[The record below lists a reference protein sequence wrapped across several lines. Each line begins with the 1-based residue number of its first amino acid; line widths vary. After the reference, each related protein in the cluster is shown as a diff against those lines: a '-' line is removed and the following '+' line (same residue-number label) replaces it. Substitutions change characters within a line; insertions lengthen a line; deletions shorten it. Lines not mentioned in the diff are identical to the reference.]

1 MSKSSEDTFCSEQKL
16 IFGDYTRR
24 WACRATISRS
34 TSPIYEMVLDGW
46 CHRAPARPNNSIV
59 EFICTT
65 RLAAAS
71 ALFARGSLSIKRS
84 ARCSWWRAR
93 TSVVRCR
100 VPANAASVPALA
112 GQQIDEVTVTYTPR
126 HAIPK
131 QRHATHRWPM
141 HLQIAEEGTVCR
153 GTCGLYGDGEHLV
166 AAPRARLAPA
176 CLPHAQVP
184 LKYHS
189 HVSESLLMIS
199 ECHLISSE

>member
-1 MSKSSEDTFCSEQKL
+1 MGVDSLKEQIKMSKSSEDTFCSEQKL

-71 ALFARGSLSIKRS
+71 AFFARGSLSIKRS

-93 TSVVRCR
+93 TSGSLPCPPTRRVRRRSLGNRSTRSHCHIHAK
-100 VPANAASVPALA
+100 PHHPEAAARHAQMAYASSRRRRRHGL
-112 GQQIDEVTVTYTPR
+112 PR
-126 HAIPK
+126 HM
-131 QRHATHRWPM
+131 WP
-141 HLQIAEEGTVCR
+141 LR
-153 GTCGLYGDGEHLV
+153 
-166 AAPRARLAPA
+166 
-176 CLPHAQVP
+176 
-184 LKYHS
+184 
-189 HVSESLLMIS
+189 
-199 ECHLISSE
+199 

>member
-1 MSKSSEDTFCSEQKL
+1 MGVDSLKEQIKMSKSSEDTFCSEQKL

-24 WACRATISRS
+24 WACRARRYQEVRVL
-34 TSPIYEMVLDGW
+34 YEMVLDGW
-46 CHRAPARPNNSIV
+46 CHRAPARPKNSIV

-71 ALFARGSLSIKRS
+71 AFFARGSLSIKRS

-141 HLQIAEEGTVCR
+141 HLQDAEEGTV
-153 GTCGLYGDGEHLV
+153 
-166 AAPRARLAPA
+166 
-176 CLPHAQVP
+176 
-184 LKYHS
+184 
-189 HVSESLLMIS
+189 
-199 ECHLISSE
+199 